1 MSHPTSIDDD
11 ERFTSVDAST
21 PSRRLQPVRT
31 PQRSQ
36 PLPAWTPSYPVGG
49 RAVERPVPDV
59 SSAAVKTGRF
69 SPTSLWRDRRFENT
83 AMRLRQRQARK
94 RRLFSFILLGLLALL
109 TITLAAWIN
118 LHLDHPLSP

>member
-1 MSHPTSIDDD
+1 MSHLNSIDDD

-21 PSRRLQPVRT
+21 ASRRVQPVRT

-36 PLPAWTPSYPVGG
+36 TPTAWTPSYPVGG
-49 RAVERPVPDV
+49 MAAERPVADGT
-59 SSAAVKTGRF
+59 SAAIKSGRR

>member
-1 MSHPTSIDDD
+1 MYHPTSIAED
-11 ERFTSVDAST
+11 ERFTSVDASA

-36 PLPAWTPSYPVGG
+36 APTAWTPSYPAGG
-49 RAVERPVPDV
+49 MAVERPAP
-59 SSAAVKTGRF
+59 SANSAAIKSGRL
-69 SPTSLWRDRRFENT
+69 SQNSLWRDSRFENT

-118 LHLDHPLSP
+118 LHLDHPLSF